1 MSIVHLSVCL
11 SVCPNVPLPL
21 LALILSLSLS
31 LSLSLIVSLSVYLS
45 LPPYLS
51 RCISLSLYLSPPSL
65 ARSSPSLYI
74 SLCIDL
80 PAPHSRSYLSLVVSL
95 SRSHCISLSV
105 SLSVP
110 RSLFVSLS
118 LPSLS
123 FSVSPSPLCRSLYRY
138 LSLCLSLVTP
148 EHTFLS
154 PSTVYA
160 LSACYFESQVP
171 PPGVAHIV
179 FTAEGLRDGY
189 KLSSISH
196 WYLFSIYRVCFFIE
210 IPT

>member
-1 MSIVHLSVCL
+1 MSFLHLSVCL
-11 SVCPNVPLPL
+11 SECPSPPSRSHC
-21 LALILSLSLS
+21 LSLSLV
-31 LSLSLIVSLSVYLS
+31 LSLSLIVSLSLSVS
-45 LPPYLS
+45 LPPPVSLSLYLSHCISLPPLSLVALS
-51 RCISLSLYLSPPSL
+51 RCISLSVAISLPLTL
-65 ARSSPSLYI
+65 ARI
-74 SLCIDL
+74 
-80 PAPHSRSYLSLVVSL
+80 SLVVSL

-105 SLSVP
+105 SLSLP

-118 LPSLS
+118 PSLHS
-123 FSVSPSPLCRSLYRY
+123 RSLSLPP
-138 LSLCLSLVTP
+138 LSLVLCIAICLSLVTP

-196 WYLFSIYRVCFFIE
+196 
-210 IPT
+210 